1 MPTVKGRSHHARMCS
16 PMQCEQPLM
25 WITGANFHG
34 AMVAT
39 APRRKTPYRALSCEE
54 LDPALIFSL
63 CFVAF
68 VQKITFFLGKSTKTV
83 ATRAALF
90 DSDTPNRLPAGVSLR
105 TCPLPS
111 SPAPSDHVSSS
122 AVLDDVSTSAH
133 FCASTTTSSSC
144 VASVESTCCVSPRR
158 GTTPADCT
166 VLGRLRL
173 QRRRQTASTRGP
185 VRQPWRR
192 PRHVSRRRQTDRA
205 STTTSSAAE
214 CVYAYAFL
222 QTRELLYNA

>member
-25 WITGANFHG
+25 WITGANFHR

-39 APRRKTPYRALSCEE
+39 AAGEKLLRALSCEE
-54 LDPALIFSL
+54 LDPALICFL
-63 CFVAF
+63 CFIAF

-122 AVLDDVSTSAH
+122 AAVLDNVSTSGH

-144 VASVESTCCVSPRR
+144 VAYWFFITHSLFHSKLKTFFFSANPSHCSLSFSSS
-158 GTTPADCT
+158 GLTT
-166 VLGRLRL
+166 
-173 QRRRQTASTRGP
+173 
-185 VRQPWRR
+185 
-192 PRHVSRRRQTDRA
+192 
-205 STTTSSAAE
+205 
-214 CVYAYAFL
+214 
-222 QTRELLYNA
+222 

>member
-1 MPTVKGRSHHARMCS
+1 MHKKFGEDLTCSSEDVIADRQTDTLITILRCPIGGRSNYSSDQYSAVSIAVLSCSTRHDQLYYMPTVKGRSHHARMCS

-25 WITGANFHG
+25 WITGANFHR

-63 CFVAF
+63 CFIAF
-68 VQKITFFLGKSTKTV
+68 VQKITFFLGKTTKTV

-90 DSDTPNRLPAGVSLR
+90 DSDTPNRLPAGGSLR

-122 AVLDDVSTSAH
+122 AVLGCLNVRSLLRKYDDVSGV
-133 FCASTTTSSSC
+133 F
-144 VASVESTCCVSPRR
+144 R
-158 GTTPADCT
+158 GGGHWAMAPPLA
-166 VLGRLRL
+166 
-173 QRRRQTASTRGP
+173 
-185 VRQPWRR
+185 
-192 PRHVSRRRQTDRA
+192 
-205 STTTSSAAE
+205 
-214 CVYAYAFL
+214 
-222 QTRELLYNA
+222 